1 MDLEQEHDAQEV
13 SKRNLI
19 MSMDLDAFRVR
30 ENRRKG
36 SLSVVMSWFGL
47 SNSFMFLIL
56 GGFRAMLNVFC

>member
-36 SLSVVMSWFGL
+36 SLSVVMSWFGV